1 MKENAVPPI
10 RVLIICSMGFSS
22 SLIEQ
27 NVLREAKNRGIALEF
42 LAVGTGSIESV
53 IEDFGP
59 HTILLAPQATYLKSA
74 VSQECERLG
83 IKYTVIDYF
92 TYATADGKK
101 VLDTIIATTSPV

>member
-1 MKENAVPPI
+1 VPPI

-27 NVLREAKNRGIALEF
+27 NVLREAKTRGIALEF

-53 IEDFGP
+53 IQDFGP

-74 VSQECERLG
+74 VAQACERLA
-83 IKYTVIDYF
+83 ITYTVIDYF
-92 TYATADGKK
+92 TYATADGRK
-101 VLDTIIATTSPV
+101 VLDTIIATTGPIVTR